1 MPMSEKRP
9 RDQVLDLPKFLGQKR
24 ASGSEGA
31 AGKAGGG
38 EQKGRGAWQCM
49 LASLLASR
57 PSWALC
63 RGRFPTCQGFLYLS
77 PSPSHSSETLHP
89 DCEDLALKIGAMWG
103 RRQVGSGAPAP
114 LAAGILAHSRLA
126 WQFPQ
131 LAEAWC
137 ILAHPQQRTGWQL
150 GRPPP
155 GSPCL
160 TSTVHA
166 PRASCVA

>member
-1 MPMSEKRP
+1 MG
-9 RDQVLDLPKFLGQKR
+9 RDPETKSWTFQSFGGRRGLQGVN
-24 ASGSEGA
+24 GA

-57 PSWALC
+57 PSWAPC

-103 RRQVGSGAPAP
+103 RRQVGSGAPVP
-114 LAAGILAHSRLA
+114 LAASVLAHSRLA
-126 WQFPQ
+126 WQFSQ

-137 ILAHPQQRTGWQL
+137 ILAHPQEKAGWQL